1 MESIFSLDFGNMP
14 TCRATAAGSKKAPFT
29 SPTETFKEMMLASVG
44 FGMTKLG
51 CVLRGRSTSLII
63 PLVRKQLAQSL
74 SGATMGSL
82 TIKENGLETVFGQP
96 GNGGPHVHL
105 TVLDEQFWVRL
116 MLVQD
121 LGFAEAYMAGE
132 VAVSSLVDF
141 VRFYIYNRAVL
152 DGSFSS
158 PLVSSL
164 MYLTNTRFINS
175 VLNAASNISAH
186 YDLGNEIFEMFL
198 DSTMTYSCAVW
209 KEPSDTLE
217 KAQLRKLDM
226 LIDKAHVCKDDYI
239 LDLGCGWGS
248 LAMRAVERTGCRVLG
263 ITLSIEQKEAAERRI
278 AQAGMSGHIEIMLV
292 DYRNL
297 DPTEYCFDKII
308 SLEMVEH
315 VGHEYLDVY
324 FGQCSKL
331 LNEHHGIMV
340 LQASTMNE
348 ERYEQYRH
356 TVDFINKYI
365 FPGGHCPSVSA
376 LVAAA
381 TRGSNGFLMLESA
394 ANFPDHYAR
403 TLRAWRDRFLHGHDR
418 IKYTA
423 ETKYIQSVA
432 IDSVY
437 PYIFNAQPKTQIMC
451 NPKQQSSASDY
462 TANFPMA
469 VAQPGET
476 IYTAWEANG
485 HLNNASPTKVQIL
498 YYADSSKQFADVS
511 ERTTAPVA
519 ASFNY
524 ATDQNCFVPSQ
535 PNTSC
540 LGSWVVPK
548 NLVPGKTYHFVWF
561 WYYNGNPVGEWY
573 STCFDM
579 QIKDS
584 SHVVKTAAMADIMKL
599 GDPPNTYS
607 NGLDS
612 KAKDLIA
619 QVTTLP
625 ENKPTPTP
633 AKTASA
639 TATAKANTPTPLP
652 AVVKAAADKL
662 KPVTTSAKKCRP
674 KATS

>member
-63 PLVRKQLAQSL
+63 PLVREQLAQSL

-96 GNGGPHVHL
+96 GNSGPHVHL

-141 VRFYIYNRAVL
+141 IRFYIYNRAVL

-324 FGQCSKL
+324 FRQCSKL

-423 ETKYIQSVA
+423 ETKYIQSGMKECESALTTINGTAVETETPW
-432 IDSVY
+432 SS
-437 PYIFNAQPKTQIMC
+437 C
-451 NPKQQSSASDY
+451 ESSASSITEFDS
-462 TANFPMA
+462 TTD
-469 VAQPGET
+469 VTEGESKSFACHDKPS
-476 IYTAWEANG
+476 IPQFDSVFRRKWE
-485 HLNNASPTKVQIL
+485 
-498 YYADSSKQFADVS
+498 YYFAYCEGAFATRTLGCTQLVFTRTYNEKLSSKILLS
-511 ERTTAPVA
+511 
-519 ASFNY
+519 
-524 ATDQNCFVPSQ
+524 
-535 PNTSC
+535 
-540 LGSWVVPK
+540 
-548 NLVPGKTYHFVWF
+548 
-561 WYYNGNPVGEWY
+561 
-573 STCFDM
+573 
-579 QIKDS
+579 
-584 SHVVKTAAMADIMKL
+584 
-599 GDPPNTYS
+599 
-607 NGLDS
+607 
-612 KAKDLIA
+612 
-619 QVTTLP
+619 
-625 ENKPTPTP
+625 
-633 AKTASA
+633 
-639 TATAKANTPTPLP
+639 
-652 AVVKAAADKL
+652 
-662 KPVTTSAKKCRP
+662 
-674 KATS
+674 

>member
-1 MESIFSLDFGNMP
+1 MGRKLVY
-14 TCRATAAGSKKAPFT
+14 TAAVSAAVV
-29 SPTETFKEMMLASVG
+29 LAS
-44 FGMTKLG
+44 
-51 CVLRGRSTSLII
+51 
-63 PLVRKQLAQSL
+63 L
-74 SGATMGSL
+74 SA
-82 TIKENGLETVFGQP
+82 
-96 GNGGPHVHL
+96 
-105 TVLDEQFWVRL
+105 
-116 MLVQD
+116 
-121 LGFAEAYMAGE
+121 
-132 VAVSSLVDF
+132 
-141 VRFYIYNRAVL
+141 
-152 DGSFSS
+152 
-158 PLVSSL
+158 
-164 MYLTNTRFINS
+164 S
-175 VLNAASNISAH
+175 VLAH
-186 YDLGNEIFEMFL
+186 SWIDCVKYDPYNKACLG
-198 DSTMTYSCAVW
+198 
-209 KEPSDTLE
+209 
-217 KAQLRKLDM
+217 
-226 LIDKAHVCKDDYI
+226 
-239 LDLGCGWGS
+239 
-248 LAMRAVERTGCRVLG
+248 
-263 ITLSIEQKEAAERRI
+263 
-278 AQAGMSGHIEIMLV
+278 
-292 DYRNL
+292 
-297 DPTEYCFDKII
+297 
-308 SLEMVEH
+308 
-315 VGHEYLDVY
+315 
-324 FGQCSKL
+324 
-331 LNEHHGIMV
+331 
-340 LQASTMNE
+340 
-348 ERYEQYRH
+348 
-356 TVDFINKYI
+356 
-365 FPGGHCPSVSA
+365 
-376 LVAAA
+376 
-381 TRGSNGFLMLESA
+381 
-394 ANFPDHYAR
+394 YAR
-403 TLRAWRDRFLHGHDR
+403 GYPGRN
-418 IKYTA
+418 
-423 ETKYIQSVA
+423 SPVA

-662 KPVTTSAKKCRP
+662 EPVTTSAKKCRP